1 MTSRQLCDAW
11 LVIGSAILS
20 IVVVGCGANEGSF
33 ERYPISGSVSL
44 DGEPLSDAAILLV
57 PMANVKGP
65 KVLLPI
71 VDGQFSADASHG
83 PVLGSH
89 RVEIVLTDNPQ
100 YAHDDE
106 EKWKEL
112 QTKRVRVARPE
123 ALPLIYNEQ
132 SVLKAEIGKPAG
144 ESPQRLTFEL
154 KSR

>member
-1 MTSRQLCDAW
+1 MTSRQQCDAW
-11 LVIGSAILS
+11 RVIGSAVLS
-20 IVVVGCGANEGSF
+20 VVVGGCGASDVGF
-33 ERYPISGSVSL
+33 ERYPILGSVSL
-44 DGEPLSDAAILLV
+44 DSEPLSDATIQLV

-65 KVLLPI
+65 KVLLP
-71 VDGQFSADASHG
+71 VVNGQFSADASHG

-112 QTKRVRVARPE
+112 QTKRVRVARPK

-132 SVLKAEIGKPAG
+132 SVLKAEIQKPAG